1 MIISHMSKVR
11 KLVDDVNCN
20 QRKGI
25 RDILLFPEDVSEF
38 YSSVCD
44 EGACQTTSHQAVS
57 PSVSQPA

>member
-1 MIISHMSKVR
+1 MIFSHMSKFR

-25 RDILLFPEDVSEF
+25 KDILLCSHNVSEF

-44 EGACQTTSHQAVS
+44 EGAYQTTSHQAIS
-57 PSVSQPA
+57 PLVSQPA